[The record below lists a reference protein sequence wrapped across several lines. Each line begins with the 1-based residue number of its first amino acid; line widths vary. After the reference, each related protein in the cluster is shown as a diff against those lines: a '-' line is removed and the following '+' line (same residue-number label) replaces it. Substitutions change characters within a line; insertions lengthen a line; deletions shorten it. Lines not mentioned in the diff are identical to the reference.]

1 MRRCAG
7 VVVLMVAMCTGLE
20 STASAEDVD
29 VTVLGLRSVEGDD
42 DFSNNMTEAL
52 RAAAQKVSG
61 WKLMD
66 RSVSMAQMSLA
77 HGCDDVDAACLADI
91 ATGLQADRLL
101 FGTVRRVG
109 PRNKFEFELSVSIF
123 NAGLRTIG
131 ATETT
136 IVPRAEGKVKKALAT
151 RAEPVV
157 AKLAAADVG
166 TGSVAIELNVASA
179 EVRLDG
185 TIAGQTQDRR
195 LVLEGIREGE
205 HNLEIS
211 ALGHLAY
218 SQQIRVGAQ
227 ERTDVRVSL
236 EPVPEPVFSP
246 AMVAGSTDEPVEE
259 ARSGSIAWLGY
270 TLIGVGVASFA
281 GWGVSMYMVN
291 DTNNNEAFVAYKNAF
306 PQPQEDVCALA
317 EQNDTSSGRVT
328 SEQLAEVKEQ
338 CTTGQTFN
346 VLQWVFLGA
355 GIVSSSVGAIIL
367 ATDDGGEPDQA
378 ARLDLHRPARAR
390 GPSLTIAPQ
399 VGLDRLAV
407 QSTLRF

>member
-7 VVVLMVAMCTGLE
+7 VVVLLVAMCTSLG
-20 STASAEDVD
+20 STASAEDVN

-42 DFSNNMTEAL
+42 DFSNTMTEAL

-61 WKLMD
+61 WRLMD

-77 HGCDDVDAACLADI
+77 HGCEDVDAACLADI

-109 PRNKFEFELSVSIF
+109 VRGKFDFELSVSIF
-123 NAGLRTIG
+123 NAATRSIG

-136 IVPRAEGKVKKALAT
+136 IVPRSEGKVKKALGT

-195 LVLEGIREGE
+195 LVLEGIQEGE
-205 HNLEIS
+205 HSLEIS

-236 EPVPEPVFSP
+236 EPVPEAVFAPS
-246 AMVAGSTDEPVEE
+246 MVAGSTDEPEE
-259 ARSGSIAWLGY
+259 ERSGSIAWLGY
-270 TLIGVGVASFA
+270 TLVGVGVASFA

-291 DTNNNEAFVAYKNAF
+291 DTNNNETFVAYKRAF
-306 PQPQEDVCALA
+306 QQPQDDVCALA
-317 EQNDTSSGRVT
+317 ENNNTSNGRVT
-328 SEQLAEVKEQ
+328 SEQLSEVKEQ
-338 CTTGQTFN
+338 CSTGQTFN

-355 GIVSSSVGAIIL
+355 GIVSSSVGVYIL

-378 ARLDLHRPARAR
+378 TALGTRRPARAR
-390 GPSLTIAPQ
+390 GPSLTIQPQ
-399 VGLDRLAV
+399 VGRQTLAV
-407 QSTLRF
+407 QTTLRF

>member
-7 VVVLMVAMCTGLE
+7 VVVLMMAMCTGLE

-42 DFSNNMTEAL
+42 DFANSMTEAL
-52 RAAAQKVSG
+52 RAAAQKVTG

-91 ATGLQADRLL
+91 ATGLQAERLL
-101 FGTVRRVG
+101 YGTVRRVG
-109 PRNKFEFELSVSIF
+109 PRNKFEFELTVSIF
-123 NAGLRTIG
+123 NAALRTIG

-136 IVPRAEGKVKKALAT
+136 IVPRSESKVKKALAT
-151 RAEPVV
+151 RAEPLV
-157 AKLAAADVG
+157 AKLAGADVG

-195 LVLEGIREGE
+195 LVLEGIREGQ
-205 HNLEIS
+205 HSLEIS

-218 SQQIRVGAQ
+218 SQQIRVEAQ
-227 ERTDVRVSL
+227 ARTDVRVSL
-236 EPVPEPVFSP
+236 EPVPEPSFTP
-246 AMVAGSTDEPVEE
+246 AMVAGSTDEPEP

-291 DTNNNEAFVAYKNAF
+291 DTNNNDAFVAYKNAF
-306 PQPQEDVCALA
+306 PQPQEDVCANA
-317 EQNDTSSGRVT
+317 AKNDTAMGRVT

-355 GIVSSSVGAIIL
+355 GIVASGVGTYIL
-367 ATDDGGEPDQA
+367 VTDDGGEPDQS

-390 GPSLTIAPQ
+390 GPSFTITPQ
-399 VGLDRLAV
+399 VGRQTLAV
-407 QSTLRF
+407 QTTLRF